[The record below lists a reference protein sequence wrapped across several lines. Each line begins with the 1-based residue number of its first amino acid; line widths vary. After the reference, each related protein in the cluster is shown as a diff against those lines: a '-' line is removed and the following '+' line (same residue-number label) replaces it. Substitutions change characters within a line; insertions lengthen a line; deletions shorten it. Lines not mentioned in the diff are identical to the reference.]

1 MEHITDTLK
10 VAELV
15 IMRQAAKTEFTAH
28 EAARRIERAERIAE
42 AKRRGVPVATYQ
54 SVDLKVIARLLRLPI

>member
-28 EAARRIERAERIAE
+28 EAARRIERAARIAE
-42 AKRRGVPVATYQ
+42 AERHGVPVAAHRTP
-54 SVDLKVIARLLRLPI
+54 DLDKIARLLRLPI